1 MKITKTQLKKLI
13 REEIDTALG
22 QEDNSP
28 PQEDI
33 ANAIDMAN
41 RMEASG
47 DIAMLRYVIQAME
60 AALKKLEPAR

>member
-13 REEIDTALG
+13 REELNEIG

-28 PQEDI
+28 PQVDI
-33 ANAIDMAN
+33 ENALDMAN

-60 AALKKLEPAR
+60 AALEKLEPAR

>member
-1 MKITKTQLKKLI
+1 MNITKTQLKKLI
-13 REEIDTALG
+13 REELNEIG

-28 PQEDI
+28 PQVDI
-33 ANAIDMAN
+33 ENALDMAN

-60 AALKKLEPAR
+60 AALEKLEPAR